1 MQIAKFKEIKQIFNL
16 KDDELYCYTVETD
29 GTITIKK
36 VNEYEL
42 LAEEGLKDVYDNEP
56 ERLWEQFIA
65 QEESSKEQK
74 EKDYWSQLAAEQ
86 FFADYT
92 EEDEIYNQI

>member
-1 MQIAKFKEIKQIFNL
+1 MQIAKFKQIKQIFDL

-36 VNEYEL
+36 VHEYEI

-56 ERLWEQFIA
+56 DGLWEQCL
-65 QEESSKEQK
+65 ES
-74 EKDYWSQLAAEQ
+74 
-86 FFADYT
+86 
-92 EEDEIYNQI
+92 